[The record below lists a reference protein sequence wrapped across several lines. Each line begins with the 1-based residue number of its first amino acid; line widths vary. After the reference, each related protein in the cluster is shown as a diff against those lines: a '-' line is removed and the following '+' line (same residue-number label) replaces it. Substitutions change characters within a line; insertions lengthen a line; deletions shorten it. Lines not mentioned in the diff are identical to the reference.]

1 MGEMRLGTCG
11 VSVNWTFDPEIGKM
25 VICGNGPMT
34 NYENYEETPW
44 CAWRNEIK
52 SVVFESGVTTLGDY
66 ALENCENLETIEFT
80 GDVEILGTF
89 ALSKC
94 PKIVQ
99 IILPEGVRVIG
110 AKTFS
115 ACAGLKKVHIP
126 ASVKAMDM
134 KAFEQNPGIS
144 EVTYGGTEEQ
154 WNRIRI
160 SMDASG
166 NNFLLKAYA
175 QSDDVTRW
183 EHFYGLAEE
192 KIPVFELAGEII
204 REGGDGRF
212 HILTIQLTTM
222 HKTGKPGDCTLLIF
236 PDGKTMMV
244 DAGVA
249 FSEERVLDALHRTG
263 VTKLD
268 YFMTS
273 HPHPDHVGNAL
284 AVAKYLFEHGEGI
297 GTYLYSGHVYKEQ
310 EPEFAA
316 YIEEH
321 GTVMDNQLARGD
333 VRQIGEV
340 QMEVLSP
347 TKQML
352 IDGKE
357 LQGDD
362 VNSVSLTVRFT
373 FGTASYLTG
382 GDLYRHDEREVVKT
396 YGDHLK
402 STILKACH
410 HGVFTSGSEEWLE
423 TVAPEVILVT
433 SDDIGS
439 TVYAEDAVR
448 KGRGYFSYGM
458 DGSILTS
465 VTSDGKI
472 EVKTAYG
479 KSFYRKV

>member
-1 MGEMRLGTCG
+1 MGEMGFGICG
-11 VSVNWTFDPEIGKM
+11 ESVSWAFDPVTGRM
-25 VICGNGPMT
+25 VISGRGPMT
-34 NYENYEETPW
+34 DYENYEETPW

-52 SVVFESGVTTLGDY
+52 EVVFEPGVTSLGDY
-66 ALENCENLETIEFT
+66 AFENCENLETVAFT
-80 GDVEILGTF
+80 GDVDILGTF

-94 PKIVQ
+94 PKIAE
-99 IILPEGVRVIG
+99 IILPEGVRVVG

-126 ASVKAMDM
+126 LSVKAMDM
-134 KAFEQNPGIS
+134 KAFEQNPGLC

-154 WNRIRI
+154 FNQIRI

-175 QSDDVTRW
+175 RSEDVTRW
-183 EHFYGLAEE
+183 EHFYNLSEE

-204 REGGDGRF
+204 RKGGDGRF
-212 HILTIQLTTM
+212 HMLTIQLTTM

-249 FSEERVLDALHRTG
+249 FCEERVMDALRRIG
-263 VTKLD
+263 LTKLD

-273 HPHPDHVGNAL
+273 HPHGDHVGNAL
-284 AVAKYLFEHGEGI
+284 AVAKYLFEKGEGI
-297 GTYLYSGHVYKEQ
+297 GTYFFSGHVYKEE

-316 YIEEH
+316 YIAEH
-321 GTVMDNQLARGD
+321 GTVMDNHLTRGD
-333 VRQIGEV
+333 ERQIGEIK
-340 QMEVLSP
+340 MEVLKP
-347 TKQML
+347 TRQEL
-352 IDGKE
+352 IDGAA
-357 LQGDD
+357 LRGDE
-362 VNSVSLTVRFT
+362 VNSISLTVKFT
-373 FGTASYLTG
+373 FGKVSYLTG
-382 GDLYRHDEREVVKT
+382 GDLYRSDEREVVKT

-410 HGVFTSGSEEWLE
+410 HGVFTSGSKEWLE

-439 TVYAEDAVR
+439 TVYAEDAAR
-448 KGRGYFSYGM
+448 KNRGYFSYGT

-465 VTSDGKI
+465 ITSDGEI
-472 EVKTAYG
+472 EVRAAYG
-479 KSFYRKV
+479 KTFYRKV